1 MNKRDIVMTDRIP
14 LRTTPPTGHG
24 RARGLVSR
32 PSGEQIRSVSY
43 APSAA
48 FEPFVAAYWGGIW
61 DLRDASPHVTELLGD
76 PCAHFVFERGGPH
89 HDARLVGVWTRLWKR
104 KLEGVGRVWGVKLRA
119 GALRAFV
126 AASASDFTN
135 RIVPLAD
142 VFPRGIRTLHKK
154 VTSTDDDAE
163 AFAAIEAW
171 LSSVRR
177 PSDPQIKMAVSLVDR
192 IARDP
197 AIMTVDTLASVSG
210 LAPRALQRLFRDYVG
225 GSPKWA
231 IRRNRLQEAALRIE
245 RGERESLAD
254 LAALLGY
261 ADQAHL
267 ARDFRNAVGKS
278 PSAFRK
284 ML

>member
-1 MNKRDIVMTDRIP
+1 MKARIP
-14 LRTTPPTGHG
+14 LRPTPPTGHG
-24 RARGLVSR
+24 RARGLVSK
-32 PSGEQIRSVSY
+32 PSDSRIRSVSY

-48 FEPFVAAYWGGIW
+48 FEPFVATHWGGVW
-61 DLRDASPHVTELLGD
+61 DLRGRAPHVTELLGD

-89 HDARLVGVWTRLWKR
+89 TEARLVGVWTRLWKR
-104 KLEGVGRVWGVKLRA
+104 KLEGEGRVWGVKLRA

-135 RIVPLAD
+135 RIVPLGD
-142 VFPRGIRTLHKK
+142 VFPRGIRTLHRD
-154 VTSTDDDAE
+154 VTSTEDDAE
-163 AFAAIEAW
+163 AFAAIESW
-171 LSSVRR
+171 LVSVRR
-177 PSDPQIKMAVSLVDR
+177 PDDPNVRMAVALVDR

-197 AIMTVDTLASVSG
+197 AITTVEALASVAG
-210 LAPRALQRLFRDYVG
+210 LGPRGLQRLFRDYVG

-245 RGERESLAD
+245 RGEAESLAD

-278 PSAFRK
+278 PSEFRSN
-284 ML
+284 LTQG